1 VSFGSAFSKAWSSAS
16 NAVKS
21 VAADVATGAKWV
33 GQKTQQVAQAVAQ
46 GAKAVAQGAKTAA
59 QQVAAAVK
67 AAPAKAQQAKAVVQS
82 AANKAVQKVAAAATA
97 VRQAAVPIAK
107 SVAQTAQKAFTA
119 AKQTF
124 TKAAVGVATA
134 VCPLIG
140 KAKQQ
145 AIQAAKTHGPKVI
158 AARAAVGTLVA
169 AYMKDKS
176 GGVLVKAAELADK
189 LAESTGIKIPG
200 RDAINKLPEWARN
213 IGKEVITQSLDPT
226 KIREWKTIGQMI
238 VSSYKTGYLNFGPGN
253 IFGVTG
259 RHYTA
264 SGLATA
270 FGNSTLTSMKTA
282 LGSWSGFTK
291 AVGNDAGLG
300 AAMDVGMKVF
310 EYATDPKKSFLSGE
324 FASDITKAAASGAI
338 KGVTSSIIVSKATA
352 VGAIAG
358 SFIPIPG
365 VGTMVGAG
373 VGFIAGVLVSKLA
386 EKGIDAAV
394 GKTWEVAGKLA
405 PKAGRAAVAA
415 ASGAAGAARS
425 VTQTATRWAATY
437 FKPAAPAAPQQN
449 NRGILP

>member
-1 VSFGSAFSKAWSSAS
+1 MSFGSAFSKAWSSAS
-16 NAVKS
+16 NAAKS

-46 GAKAVAQGAKTAA
+46 GAKAAV
-59 QQVAAAVK
+59 QQVTAAVK
-67 AAPAKAQQAKAVVQS
+67 AAPAKVEQAKAAVQS
-82 AANKAVQKVAAAATA
+82 AAAKAVQKVAAAATA

-119 AKQTF
+119 ARETF
-124 TKAAVGVATA
+124 SKAAVGVATA
-134 VCPLIG
+134 VCPLIE

-145 AIQAAKTHGPKVI
+145 ALQAAKTHGPRVI

-226 KIREWKTIGQMI
+226 KIMEWKTIGQMI
-238 VSSYKTGYLNFGPGN
+238 VSSYKTGYLNFGAGN
-253 IFGVTG
+253 IFGVIGT
-259 RHYTA
+259 HYTTT
-264 SGLATA
+264 GLATA
-270 FGNSTLTSMKTA
+270 FKNSTVNSMKTA
-282 LGSWSGFTK
+282 LGSLSGFTN
-291 AVGNDAGLG
+291 AVGNNAALG
-300 AAMDVGMKVF
+300 AAIDVGSKIF
-310 EYATDPKKSFLSGE
+310 EYAVDPKKSFLTKE
-324 FASDITKAAASGAI
+324 FAGDITKAGASGAI
-338 KGVTSSIIVSKATA
+338 KGVTSSIIISKATA
-352 VGAIAG
+352 LGAIAG
-358 SFIPIPG
+358 TWLIPIPG
-365 VGTMVGAG
+365 VGTAVGAG
-373 VGFIAGVLVSKLA
+373 AGFIAGVLVSKYT
-386 EKGIDAAV
+386 GDVIDIAV
-394 GKTWEVAGKLA
+394 DKTWEVAGKLA

-415 ASGAAGAARS
+415 ASGAADAARS